1 MVLRSSLFLSSLL
14 LNSEAWVNLSDQ
26 EIRSLEQSD
35 EILISKILDATT
47 NTSNA
52 FKYLEL
58 GIYPLKFEIMKRK
71 IIFLQYLLQQDKS
84 SMIYQVLQATQNN
97 PIKND
102 FVKTCQQYLKDLNIN
117 LSFEQIA
124 ETSKWKFKKIV
135 NEKISKAGFAYLLEK
150 MSSQNIKHIKYEN
163 LALQEYLLDGNK
175 NSSVAKFI
183 FKARSMTLDIKMHRK
198 WKYSDTTCIGCGS
211 NRETGEE
218 ILACSGLGELEQGDS
233 DKPYMYSLFYYGTT
247 GEMVKLAK
255 VMMKKLKVREKIKER
270 LPD

>member
-1 MVLRSSLFLSSLL
+1 MQILETQVFGKYHFEVAMVLRSSLFLSSVL

-26 EIRSLEQSD
+26 DIRSLEQSD

-84 SMIYQVLQATQNN
+84 SMIYQVLQATLNN

-124 ETSKWKFKKIV
+124 ETSKWKFKKLSM
-135 NEKISKAGFAYLLEK
+135 K
-150 MSSQNIKHIKYEN
+150 
-163 LALQEYLLDGNK
+163 
-175 NSSVAKFI
+175 
-183 FKARSMTLDIKMHRK
+183 RS
-198 WKYSDTTCIGCGS
+198 
-211 NRETGEE
+211 
-218 ILACSGLGELEQGDS
+218 
-233 DKPYMYSLFYYGTT
+233 
-247 GEMVKLAK
+247 
-255 VMMKKLKVREKIKER
+255 
-270 LPD
+270 